1 MKITFKPY
9 RRRTGSL
16 MLIVSGDNGCSVGF
30 DETPFA
36 TDRLSPGQELVHQAA
51 EAVFSEFSTP
61 FAGDV
66 RRHRGESAICHPYVL
81 AIAESGSV
89 AGVPVEQDGSYLLR
103 DSRLLRSGMY
113 EVPSSVK
120 NP

>member
-9 RRRTGSL
+9 RRRDGSL

-36 TDRLSPGQELVHQAA
+36 TDRLSPGQEQVHQAA
-51 EAVFSEFSTP
+51 EAVFSKCSAP
-61 FAGDV
+61 FPGDV

-81 AIAESGSV
+81 AFAESGSV
-89 AGVPVEQDGSYLLR
+89 AGVPVESDGSYLVR
-103 DSRLLRSGMY
+103 DSRLLRSGVY
-113 EVPSSVK
+113 EAPSSA
-120 NP
+120 NDQ